1 MLLQNLGCRPSYT
14 PECPDF
20 SDFFVCQANICKR
33 DIRFFTCQDK
43 KYCIMKYLVCD
54 GYAQCEDESGNLLF
68 SILKLYF
75 LKCNIFR

>member
-1 MLLQNLGCRPSYT
+1 MQNLECSPSYVT
-14 PECPDF
+14 ECPDL
-20 SDFFVCQANICKR
+20 SDLFVCQPDICKQ
-33 DIRFFTCQDK
+33 DARFFTCNDE
-43 KYCIMKYLVCD
+43 KYGIMKYLVCD